1 MPLFFGRLVGIPTN
15 ILQEVVTLQLVAK
28 PIDFL
33 QQKQALAE
41 TLKVRPYW
49 DPVFIDPDKRDDVE
63 TIMEGYSAFWHVD
76 RTTLDVTISDVIS
89 GEDGLLNFTADEV
102 PYDSVQET
110 VGAPP
115 LTAIHVTGTVHW
127 TQTAVGTVDFGTRT
141 IPSAASSINSWP
153 KARSSIGRRMECC
166 SESGGRR

>member
-1 MPLFFGRLVGIPTN
+1 M
-15 ILQEVVTLQLVAK
+15 
-28 PIDFL
+28 
-33 QQKQALAE
+33 
-41 TLKVRPYW
+41 
-49 DPVFIDPDKRDDVE
+49 
-63 TIMEGYSAFWHVD
+63 
-76 RTTLDVTISDVIS
+76 DVTISDVIS

-141 IPSAASSINSWP
+141 IPSAASSINSSPGGLNWP
-153 KARSSIGRRMECC
+153 ADGALQRVRWAALMSARCVHADEL
-166 SESGGRR
+166 